1 MGDLPNYV
9 DGTFDHEAN
18 RDVVPKP
25 EILDVEF
32 PPQTIYPRHMGNDG
46 ASSSGSNLR
55 SLFIGM
61 GFKPSLVDKVIRER
75 GENLGDE
82 SVDLIVETLIGYSG
96 NQKSKS
102 ESSDSLDRLFD
113 DDDDDATS
121 HPELSTVIEPK
132 EESVFVGGVY
142 DEKRASLQMMHFS
155 AKDIDFAFSRL
166 GENASVDEM
175 VDFIVAAQITEKFR
189 KDTTDRT
196 NNNEDNIQENNDEKL
211 FRIMD
216 KTLRLLEMG
225 FSENEVSSAFE
236 RFGTEVSIDE
246 LAESILAGPLAGK
259 FVQKDKH
266 SSSGFHENYRHT
278 TNNEASCDI
287 EMNNQVRSNSYGLT
301 TVKTEDFGADALS
314 QSSYVNRDGLPEKRP
329 KEENFDDFPYVSNS
343 RQLDFEGIRKGKR
356 PKQESI
362 DDSSSCLESQ
372 WLEGKVGTKGTEIV
386 TKKSFGS
393 NPSKSLDQVVAKP
406 PFFFYGSVVN
416 LSQESWAKISQF
428 LYALEPEFV
437 NSQYFSALTRK
448 EGYAHNLPTENR
460 FHILP
465 NPPMTIE
472 DAIPH
477 TKKWWPSWDTRKQ
490 LSCIN
495 PETSGLSS
503 LCDRLGRVLT
513 DSRGL
518 LSSEQQRDILHHCR
532 ARNLVWVGQYKLAPV
547 EPQHLESILGYPL
560 NHTHFDDVN
569 LNERLESLRH
579 CFQTDVLGYHLSV
592 LKSMF
597 PDGLTVLSLFSGIGG
612 AEVALHRL
620 GIRLKGVVSIE
631 TSEIKRRILRRW
643 WQNSE
648 QTGELMQIDDIQR
661 LTTSKLENLFAKF
674 GGFDL
679 LICQNPCILSTSQKS
694 AADGENLPGFDFSL
708 FYEFVRILQR
718 VRSMMER
725 KR

>member
-1 MGDLPNYV
+1 MGNLPDYV
-9 DGTFDHEAN
+9 DSTFDREAN
-18 RDVVPKP
+18 RDVEPKP
-25 EILDVEF
+25 EVLDVEL
-32 PPQTIYPRHMGNDG
+32 PPQTIYPRHTGNDG

-75 GENLGDE
+75 GENLGDQ
-82 SVDLIVETLIGYSG
+82 SVDLILETLIGYSG

-102 ESSDSLDRLFD
+102 ESSDSLDSLFND
-113 DDDDDATS
+113 IDDATS
-121 HPELSTVIEPK
+121 HPEFSTVIEPK

-142 DEKRASLQMMHFS
+142 DEKRASLQMMRFS

-166 GENASVDEM
+166 GENATVDEM

-196 NNNEDNIQENNDEKL
+196 NNNEDNIEESNEEKL

-266 SSSGFHENYRHT
+266 SSSGCENYRHI
-278 TNNEASCDI
+278 TNDEADYGI
-287 EMNNQVRSNSYGLT
+287 EMKNHVRSNSYGLT
-301 TVKTEDFGADALS
+301 TVKTEDFGADASS
-314 QSSYVNRDGLPEKRP
+314 QSSCANRDGLQGKRP
-329 KEENFDDFPYVSNS
+329 KEENFDDFPDVVSNV
-343 RQLDFEGIRKGKR
+343 RGFDFEGIRKGKR

-362 DDSSSCLESQ
+362 DDSSSCLGST
-372 WLEGKVGTKGTEIV
+372 WLEGTVGTSGTEIV

-393 NPSKSLDQVVAKP
+393 NPSKGLDQVVAKP
-406 PFFFYGSVVN
+406 PYFFYGSVVN

-448 EGYAHNLPTENR
+448 EGYVHNLPTENR
-460 FHILP
+460 FHVLP
-465 NPPMTIE
+465 RPPMTIE

-477 TKKWWPSWDTRKQ
+477 TKRWWPSWDTRKQ

-495 PETSGLSS
+495 PETGGLSS

-532 ARNLVWVGQYKLAPV
+532 ARNLIWVGQYKLAPV
-547 EPQHLESILGYPL
+547 EPQHLESILGYPP
-560 NHTHFDDVN
+560 NHTQFDDIN

-612 AEVALHRL
+612 VEVALHRL
-620 GIRLKGVVSIE
+620 GIRLKGVVCIE
-631 TSEIKRRILRRW
+631 TSETRRRIQRRW
-643 WQNSE
+643 WGSSQ

-679 LICQNPCILSTSQKS
+679 LICQNPCILSTSQKAS
-694 AADGENLPGFDFSL
+694 MDGENLPGFDFSL

>member
-1 MGDLPNYV
+1 MWSYRHRPSIRGIWGYSLAI
-9 DGTFDHEAN
+9 T
-18 RDVVPKP
+18 K
-25 EILDVEF
+25 ILHPAPF
-32 PPQTIYPRHMGNDG
+32 SFAILLLLIFILNAG

-55 SLFIGM
+55 SLVIGM

-82 SVDLIVETLIGYSG
+82 SVDLILETLIGYSC

-102 ESSDSLDRLFD
+102 ESSDSLDSLF

-155 AKDIDFAFSRL
+155 AKDIDFAFARL
-166 GENASVDEM
+166 GENATVDEM

-196 NNNEDNIQENNDEKL
+196 NNSEANIEESNDEKL

-259 FVQKDKH
+259 FVQKDKY
-266 SSSGFHENYRHT
+266 SSSCVRENYRHIT
-278 TNNEASCDI
+278 KNEEYHDI
-287 EMNNQVRSNSYGLT
+287 EMKNHVRSNSHGLT
-301 TVKTEDFGADALS
+301 TVKTEDFGADASS
-314 QSSYVNRDGLPEKRP
+314 QSSNLNRDGLQGKRP
-329 KEENFDDFPYVSNS
+329 KEENFDDFPDVESNF
-343 RQLDFEGIRKGKR
+343 RQFDFEDIRKGKR
-356 PKQESI
+356 PKREST
-362 DDSSSCLESQ
+362 DDSSSCLRST
-372 WLEGKVGTKGTEIV
+372 WLEGKAATGMI
-386 TKKSFGS
+386 TKKSFGL
-393 NPSKSLDQVVAKP
+393 NPSKGLNQVVAKP

-448 EGYAHNLPTENR
+448 EGYVHNLPTENR

-465 NPPMTIE
+465 KPPMTIE

-477 TKKWWPSWDTRKQ
+477 TKRWWPSWDTRKQ

-495 PETSGLSS
+495 PETSGLSP
-503 LCDRLGRVLT
+503 LCDRLGRILT

-532 ARNLVWVGQYKLAPV
+532 SRNLIWIGQYKLAPV
-547 EPQHLESILGYPL
+547 EPRHLESILGYPL
-560 NHTHFDDVN
+560 NHTHFDDIN

-579 CFQTDVLGYHLSV
+579 CIQTDVLGYHLSV

-597 PDGLTVLSLFSGIGG
+597 PDGLTVLSFFSGIGG

-631 TSEIKRRILRRW
+631 TSETRRRILKRW
-643 WQNSE
+643 WCNTE

-725 KR
+725 NR